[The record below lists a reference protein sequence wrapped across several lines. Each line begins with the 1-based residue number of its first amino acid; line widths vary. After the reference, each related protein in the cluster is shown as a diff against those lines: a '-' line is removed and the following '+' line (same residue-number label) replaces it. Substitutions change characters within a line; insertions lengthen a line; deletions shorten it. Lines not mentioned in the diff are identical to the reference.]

1 MSDRMN
7 PIPFKNLMEWI
18 KTEYQTEGTIFGV
31 KKLYRADSKRYLEL
45 FGQQFENPLGPA
57 AGPHTQLAQNIVAA
71 YAAGCR
77 FFELKTVQK
86 LDGEDLPVAKPCINA
101 ADECYNVEWSTELR
115 VPQAFDEYVKAW
127 FALKVISQEYGFGS
141 PDGFIFNMS
150 VGYDLEGIKTPKVDA
165 FIEGMRNA
173 SNTPV
178 WKECTDYLLSH
189 TDLFPSVSEAFLR
202 GLPTQVCTSITLS
215 TLHGCPPAE
224 IERIAMY
231 LITEK
236 HLHTYIKCNP
246 TLLGYEFARDRMN
259 KMGYEYVQ
267 FDDHHF
273 KDDLQFSDAVPMLE
287 RLLQESDKR
296 GLMFGVKITNTF
308 PVDIARGELPGQ
320 EMYMSGR
327 SLFPLS
333 IAVALKLSEVFNGK
347 LRISYSGGADYF
359 NIADIYETGI
369 CPITIATTILK
380 PGGYARCQQL
390 VGELTAKP
398 FNKDFSINVE
408 KLRRLSNAVVENPRH
423 RKSVKPE
430 AFLKI
435 PAKVPLADCFAA
447 PCISGCPINQ
457 DIPAYIR
464 LTGEQKYEEAL
475 RVITDKNPLP
485 FITGTICNHRCMT
498 GCTRNFYEDHVH
510 IRAVKLEAAR
520 HAIETLKQNLK
531 TQKPAQKN
539 GAKVAVIGAGPAGLA
554 VAYFLT
560 RDGADVTVFEKKARA
575 GGIVQYV
582 IPEFRIP
589 AASIGQDIEL
599 ASSFGA
605 SFVYNSEQRSVEALK
620 KQGFTHVVFAIGA
633 WKQSALALEKGAAAN
648 VIEFL
653 EQAKQ
658 APETLKLGKN
668 VVILGAGNTAMDAA
682 RVAKRTKG
690 VEHSF
695 IVYRRTKQFMPADAE
710 ELELALED
718 GVEFKELLAP
728 VSYENGILRCEKM
741 KLGERGAD
749 GRQKPVPSGEFVDI
763 PADTVIASIGEKID
777 TDLFAESGIALD
789 GKGRAQYNPAT
800 FETNVKNVYVIGDC
814 AAGPATVVQAIANA
828 TKAAKAIIESV
839 KAQAWTAQFTS
850 LNYNPVTESAYSKRA
865 ILMPMNLAASDGVA
879 KESIRCLECSTV
891 CESCVDVCPNRANLA
906 LTVPGMRMKQIV
918 HVDGM
923 CNECGNCA
931 TFCPYESAPYKDK
944 FTLFHSEKD
953 FLDSTNEGFLYLDD
967 ARSRCR
973 VRLSGEVR
981 DITLAMETALPKE
994 LLQIINAVKTQY
1006 AYLL

>member
-18 KTEYQTEGTIFGV
+18 RTEYQTEGTIFGV
-31 KKLYRADSKRYLEL
+31 KKLYRADPSRYMEL
-45 FGQQFENPLGPA
+45 FGQRMETPIGPA
-57 AGPHTQLAQNIVAA
+57 AGPHSQLAQNIIAA
-71 YAAGCR
+71 YVAGCR

-86 LDGEDLPVAKPCINA
+86 LDGEEVPVAKPCINA

-115 VPQAFDEYVKAW
+115 LPQALDEYVKAW

-150 VGYDLEGIKTPKVDA
+150 VGYDLEGIKTPKVDT
-165 FIEGMRNA
+165 FIEGMIHTSTKPIWHECA
-173 SNTPV
+173 S
-178 WKECTDYLLSH
+178 YLLAH
-189 TDLFPSVSEAFLR
+189 QDLFPSATSAFLQS
-202 GLPTQVCTSITLS
+202 LPTQVCTSITLS

-246 TLLGYEFARDRMN
+246 TLLGYEYARNRMN
-259 KMGYEYVQ
+259 KMGYEYIQ

-273 KDDLQFSDAVPMLE
+273 KDDLQFTDAVPMLG
-287 RLLQESDKR
+287 RLLQEAEKR
-296 GLMFGVKITNTF
+296 SLVFGVKITNTF
-308 PVDIARGELPGQ
+308 PVDIAHGELPGQ

-333 IAVALKLSEVFNGK
+333 IAVALKLSEAFGGK
-347 LRISYSGGADYF
+347 LRISFSGGADYF
-359 NIADIYETGI
+359 NIADIYGTGI
-369 CPITIATTILK
+369 CPITIATTMLK
-380 PGGYARCQQL
+380 PGGYARCKQL
-390 VGELTAKP
+390 VEELTTKP
-398 FNKDFSINVE
+398 FNKDFAINLK
-408 KLRRLSNAVVENPRH
+408 KLRNLSESVLTNPRH
-423 RKSVKPE
+423 CKSVKPE
-430 AFLKI
+430 QFRKI
-435 PAKVPLADCFAA
+435 PAKVPLANCFAA

-464 LTGEQKYEEAL
+464 LTGEKKYEQAL
-475 RVITDKNPLP
+475 SVITDKNPLP

-520 HAIETLKQNLK
+520 HAIEDIKKNIRLRKVVE
-531 TQKPAQKN
+531 KN

-554 VAYFLT
+554 AAYFLA
-560 RDGADVTVFEKKARA
+560 RDGAEVTVFEKRAHA
-575 GGIVQYV
+575 GGIVRYV

-589 AASIGQDIEL
+589 SSSIEQDIAL
-599 ASSFGA
+599 AASFGA

-620 KQGFTHVVFAIGA
+620 QQGFTHIIFAIGA
-633 WKQSALALEKGAAAN
+633 WQHNPLVLGETTALN

-658 APETLKLGKN
+658 SPESLNLGKN
-668 VVILGAGNTAMDAA
+668 VVVLGAGNTAMDAA
-682 RVAKRTKG
+682 RVAKRQAG

-728 VSYENGILRCEKM
+728 VSFKDGILRCEKM
-741 KLGERGAD
+741 ILGERGAD
-749 GRQKPVPSGEFVDI
+749 GRQRPEPSGEFIAI
-763 PADTVIASIGEKID
+763 PADTVIASIGEKIN
-777 TDLFAESGIALD
+777 TDLFAEAGIALD
-789 GKGRAQYNPAT
+789 GKGRALYDPAT
-800 FETNVKNVYVIGDC
+800 FETNVEHVYVIGDC
-814 AAGPATVVQAIANA
+814 AAGPATVVQAIADA
-828 TKAAKAIIESV
+828 TKAAQAITASV
-839 KAQAWTAQFTS
+839 RAHPWTAQFTP
-850 LNYNPVTESAYSKRA
+850 LNYNPATARVYAKRA
-865 ILMPMNLAASDGVA
+865 TLMPLNLSASDGVA
-879 KESIRCLECSTV
+879 KESLRCLECSTV

-906 LTVPGMRMKQIV
+906 VTVPGMRMKQII
-918 HVDGM
+918 HADGM

-944 FTLFHSEKD
+944 LTLFHSEKD
-953 FLDSTNEGFLYLDD
+953 FLDSTNEGFLYLDPEHTQ
-967 ARSRCR
+967 CR
-973 VRLSGEVR
+973 IRLAGKVQ
-981 DITLAMETALPKE
+981 DINLATETAVPKE
-994 LLQIINAVKTQY
+994 LLQIITAVKTQY